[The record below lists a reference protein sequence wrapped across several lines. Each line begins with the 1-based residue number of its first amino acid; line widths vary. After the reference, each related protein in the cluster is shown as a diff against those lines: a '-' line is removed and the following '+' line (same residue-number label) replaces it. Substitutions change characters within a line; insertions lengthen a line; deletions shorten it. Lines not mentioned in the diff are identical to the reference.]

1 MSEENKDTIGSLKIR
16 VANMLLNTVSLSDSL
31 NIIKDVCVKRGE
43 EIVDNASEEEL
54 GNIKTQVQNYED
66 AVQKAQNQQAEG
78 SGAQPANVVDATPVI
93 DTGASGPSGPD
104 PSGEGNV

>member
-43 EIVDNASEEEL
+43 EIIDNASEEEL
-54 GNIKTQVQNYED
+54 GNIKVQVQNYED
-66 AVQKAQNQQAEG
+66 AVQKAQEQQAG
-78 SGAQPANVVDATPVI
+78 GAGTQPANVVDATPVI
-93 DTGASGPSGPD
+93 DTGTSGPSGPD
-104 PSGEGNV
+104 PSGQGNV

>member
-43 EIVDNASEEEL
+43 
-54 GNIKTQVQNYED
+54 
-66 AVQKAQNQQAEG
+66 
-78 SGAQPANVVDATPVI
+78 
-93 DTGASGPSGPD
+93 
-104 PSGEGNV
+104 